1 MSAIEALANA
11 TIGFA
16 VSWAATWALLP
27 LWGFEPSPGGAFQ
40 ITAMFFALSFLR
52 AWALREVFKRFA

>member
-1 MSAIEALANA
+1 MSAVEALANA

-16 VSWAATWALLP
+16 VSWAATWARLP
-27 LWGFEPSPGGAFQ
+27 RWGFQPSPGGAFQ
-40 ITAMFFALSFLR
+40 ITALFFALSFLR

>member
-1 MSAIEALANA
+1 MSAVEALANA
-11 TIGFA
+11 TIGFG

-27 LWGFEPSPGGAFQ
+27 LWGFEPSPGGAFS
-40 ITAMFFALSFLR
+40 ITAMFFVLSFLR

>member
-27 LWGFEPSPGGAFQ
+27 FWGFEPSPGGAFS
-40 ITAMFFALSFLR
+40 ITATFFVLSFLR
-52 AWALREVFKRFA
+52 AWALRLVFKRFS